1 MVGIAKTDS
10 CKPVFQKWFQR
21 TGIWLPKQLANG
33 LLTQGKKV
41 IPCPWIA
48 LWCPT
53 CVWSNSFGR
62 AVNDAFKK
70 KQNRRFPDKF
80 GSVAVSLQM
89 SCTHKTLYCF
99 PWQFSSCPPQSVPI
113 FLRSFN
119 SSQAPESKTCLF
131 NNRGTLRWLHCWFY
145 LKCEHVGDVMCRN
158 TWYGVML
165 LWSMCLLKIYI
176 IWFPDKKCDC
186 LWGEEENSTYLH
198 CGCGFWCF
206 FFLKS

>member
-1 MVGIAKTDS
+1 MISEDRHLASKTA
-10 CKPVFQKWFQR
+10 CKWSPN
-21 TGIWLPKQLANG
+21 TGKESNFLPMD
-33 LLTQGKKV
+33 
-41 IPCPWIA
+41 CPGVSYI
-48 LWCPT
+48 
-53 CVWSNSFGR
+53 VWSNSFGR

-80 GSVAVSLQM
+80 GSVPVSLQV
-89 SCTHKTLYCF
+89 SRTHKTLYCF

-158 TWYGVML
+158 T
-165 LWSMCLLKIYI
+165 
-176 IWFPDKKCDC
+176 
-186 LWGEEENSTYLH
+186 
-198 CGCGFWCF
+198 
-206 FFLKS
+206 